1 MPGLRPPKEDLIKQL
16 PLETERKVLR
26 ITIGFTLLAS
36 LILII
41 AIATD
46 YWLILTVLGK
56 PHTMQ
61 SGNKLLGSH
70 SGLWRSCLDI
80 KVVDESGDGSEII
93 SNCTNLF
100 DLIEDA
106 EKAKKQKNTI
116 SGGPGVLLAYAKS
129 YVAFAFVSL
138 FFLLLAHIFAIW
150 AQANMRYVIKR
161 TTACLMAITS
171 ICVLVAI
178 QVLENST
185 ETKEQYTKKIEHLD
199 KQMLSRSYGFS
210 YVMAWIPVV
219 VFLGGALVFLITS
232 KKRMGHDIDADIVL
246 DDVNAHSV
254 I

>member
-1 MPGLRPPKEDLIKQL
+1 MPGLRPPKEDIIPQL

-26 ITIGFTLLAS
+26 ITIGVTLLAT

-41 AIATD
+41 ALATD

-61 SGNKLLGSH
+61 SGNLLLGSH

-80 KVVDESGDGSEII
+80 QIVDEDENGQEGEII

-129 YVAFAFVSL
+129 YIAFSFVSL
-138 FFLLLAHIFAIW
+138 VFLLLAHVFAVW
-150 AQANMRYVIKR
+150 AQQNQRYVIKR
-161 TTACLMAITS
+161 ITAVLMAITA
-171 ICVLVAI
+171 ICVLIAI

-185 ETKEQYTKKIEHLD
+185 ESKEQYTEKIERLE
-199 KQMLSRSYGFS
+199 KQMLSHSFGFS
-210 YVMAWIPVV
+210 YVLAWIPVV
-219 VFLGGALVFLITS
+219 VFAGAALVFLITS
-232 KKRMGHDIDADIVL
+232 KKRVGHDLDADV
-246 DDVNAHSV
+246 V